1 MTGNTHTHHPI
12 QVCFSSSLDWSWTS
26 FSSPP
31 SSFCLN
37 HPDQKYQMT
46 YYLPHYILSITVNHY
61 SWYKFSSKY
70 TPVISQ
76 ILGALPISFLYYLYF
91 TLDWNYLH
99 ISISPNRH
107 HATEQFINHSEKPKQ
122 LVLCVYTHIYVHVC
136 VICSIS
142 ICFFNLRFSF
152 STQITLKCTFEAFYD
167 QKNIFLPG
175 LRSLLRTG
183 DIKFF
188 YMSPYHTEAIH
199 GNSENTPDS

>member
-1 MTGNTHTHHPI
+1 MNLFVLKVRRKRNCG
-12 QVCFSSSLDWSWTS
+12 VCMGHVCENFSAPLSQGVFQRSKVLDV
-26 FSSPP
+26 PAQH
-31 SSFCLN
+31 CL
-37 HPDQKYQMT
+37 
-46 YYLPHYILSITVNHY
+46 
-61 SWYKFSSKY
+61 
-70 TPVISQ
+70 
-76 ILGALPISFLYYLYF
+76 
-91 TLDWNYLH
+91 
-99 ISISPNRH
+99 
-107 HATEQFINHSEKPKQ
+107 
-122 LVLCVYTHIYVHVC
+122 HIYVHVC